1 MAGVGGE
8 NPETVSDQARLM
20 APKDP
25 IAALEKIEQGI
36 VAKAVQ
42 AVNNTNQQVKAKL
55 LREHLAGA
63 GDNSLAKRTGNLAR
77 SIAEEPAALEAG
89 STMVSAKLHAGMIY
103 AKVHFGPRGS
113 EVKIVPIKAKML
125 AIPLAAAKT
134 GAGVARAGPTS
145 GIWGPTRCFKSK
157 AGNLIIWGYQ
167 TGKAAL
173 GTRQKTVTGGQGN
186 AVSLSHA
193 RQAMDKGE
201 LVPLFVL
208 KDSVVI
214 RRRIDPKLDLVQWAR
229 PILTGEIKK
238 AGLLKAG

>member
-1 MAGVGGE
+1 M
-8 NPETVSDQARLM
+8 T
-20 APKDP
+20 PKDP
-25 IAALEKIEQGI
+25 IASLEKIEQAI
-36 VAKAVQ
+36 IAKAIQ
-42 AVNNTNQQVKAKL
+42 AVNRTGRKVEEKL
-55 LREHLAGA
+55 LREHMSGP
-63 GDNSLAKRTGNLAR
+63 GDNSLARRTGAAAR
-77 SIAEEPAALEAG
+77 SIVLSPAALEAG
-89 STMVSAKLHAGMIY
+89 STTIAAKLYAGVIY

-134 GAGVARAGPTS
+134 GAGVARGGPTS

-167 TGKAAL
+167 TGKAAM

-186 AVSLSHA
+186 AVGLAYA
-193 RQAMDKGE
+193 RRAMNQGE

-208 KDSVVI
+208 KDSVVVK
-214 RRRIDPKLDLVQWAR
+214 RRIDPMVDLIQWAK
-229 PILTGEIKK
+229 PILTEEIKK

>member
-1 MAGVGGE
+1 
-8 NPETVSDQARLM
+8 M

-36 VAKAVQ
+36 IAKAIQ
-42 AVNNTNQQVKAKL
+42 AVNNTNHKLKGKL

-63 GDNSLAKRTGNLAR
+63 GDNSLARRTGNLAR
-77 SIAEEPAALEAG
+77 SIAEEPATLEAG
-89 STMVSAKLHAGMIY
+89 STLVSAKLHAGMIY
-103 AKVHFGPRGS
+103 ARVHFGPWGS
-113 EVKIVPIKAKML
+113 AVKIVPLKAKML
-125 AIPLAAAKT
+125 AIPLAAART

-167 TGKAAL
+167 AGKAAL

-186 AVSLSHA
+186 AVSLSYA
-193 RQAMDKGE
+193 RRALDKGE

-214 RRRIDPKLDLVQWAR
+214 KRRIDPRVDMIQWAK
-229 PILTGEIKK
+229 PVLAEEIKK
-238 AGLLKAG
+238 VGLLKDG